1 MAHPPTPP
9 TPVGRVVA
17 ASFVGT
23 AIEWYDFF
31 LYGTAAALVFPRLFF
46 PTADPLAGTMA
57 AFATYAVGFLAR
69 PIGGVVFGHYGDRV
83 GRKSALVAT
92 LMLVGVSTF
101 LIGLLPT
108 YDAIGPAAPALLAV
122 LRFVQGLGVGGEWAG
137 AVLLV
142 VEHTPGRRRG
152 FLASWV
158 QAGAPAG
165 LLLATAAFG
174 LAARLPEDDF
184 LAWGWRVPFLFG
196 IVLTLV
202 GLYLRFRVIES
213 PLFARA
219 VREAPA
225 AGPPLVEVIRRHPRN
240 VLLAMGARVAENGY
254 YYFFTVFALTYA
266 TQRLGLPRATVLAAV
281 MFGAVAHLVATPLFG
296 ALSDRVGR
304 RPVYLGGAVFLA
316 AFAFPFFWLVD
327 AGGAAG
333 VWLGIAAGMVG
344 HAAMYGPQAA
354 FLAELFG
361 TRVRYTGAS
370 VGYQLAAPLSG
381 GLAPLVATALLA
393 WSGGDPWPVGVY
405 LIGLAAVTVVSVLLA
420 AETHRRDLTGGGTP
434 GGGD

>member
-1 MAHPPTPP
+1 MTDPPAPR
-9 TPVGRVVA
+9 TPVARVVA

-46 PTADPLAGTMA
+46 PTADPFAGTMA

-69 PIGGVVFGHYGDRV
+69 PVGGVVFGHYGDRV
-83 GRKSALVAT
+83 GRRAALVAT
-92 LMLVGVSTF
+92 LTLVGVSTF

-108 YDAIGPAAPALLAV
+108 YEAAGAAAPALLVA
-122 LRFVQGLGVGGEWAG
+122 LRFVQGFGVGGEWAG

-142 VEHTPGRRRG
+142 VEHSPGRRRG

-165 LLLATAAFG
+165 LILATAAFG
-174 LAARLPEDDF
+174 LAARLPEPEF
-184 LAWGWRVPFLFG
+184 LAWGWRVPFLLG
-196 IVLTLV
+196 IVLTGV
-202 GLYLRFRVIES
+202 GLFLRFRVLES
-213 PLFARA
+213 PLFDRA
-219 VREAPA
+219 VRVEPA
-225 AGPPLVEVIRRHPRN
+225 AGPPLLEVVRRHPRN
-240 VLLAMGARVAENGY
+240 VLLAMGARVAENGF
-254 YYFFTVFALTYA
+254 YYFFTVFALSYA
-266 TQRLGLPRATVLAAV
+266 TQRTAVPRGTLLDGVLLA
-281 MFGAVAHLVATPLFG
+281 GAAHLVATPLFG

-304 RPVYLGGAVFLA
+304 RPVYLGGALFLA

-327 AGGAAG
+327 SGTVAG
-333 VWLGIAAGMVG
+333 VWAGVVVGMVG

-370 VGYQLAAPLSG
+370 LGYQLAAPLSG

-393 WSGGDPWPVGVY
+393 WSGGDPWPVGAY
-405 LIGLAAVTVVSVLLA
+405 LVGLAAVTVVSVLLA
-420 AETHRRDLTGGGTP
+420 AETGRGELTDDGGP
-434 GGGD
+434 G

>member
-1 MAHPPTPP
+1 MSAPR

-17 ASFVGT
+17 ASFIGT

-69 PIGGVVFGHYGDRV
+69 PVGGVVFGHYGDRV
-83 GRKSALVAT
+83 GRKAALVAT

-101 LIGLLPT
+101 LIGCLPT
-108 YDAIGPAAPALLAV
+108 YEAVGPVAPALLVA

-142 VEHTPGRRRG
+142 VEHGPGRRRG
-152 FLASWV
+152 FHASWV

-165 LLLATAAFG
+165 LLLATAAFH
-174 LAARLPEDDF
+174 LAATLPEPEF

-196 IVLTLV
+196 IVLTGA
-202 GLYLRFRVIES
+202 GLFIRLRVLES
-213 PLFARA
+213 PLFAREVRANPDAGLPVLEA
-219 VREAPA
+219 VR
-225 AGPPLVEVIRRHPRN
+225 RYPRN
-240 VLLAMGARVAENGY
+240 VFLAMGARVAENGF

-266 TQRLGLPRATVLAAV
+266 TRQVGLPRGVVLDGVLIAAAV
-281 MFGAVAHLVATPLFG
+281 HLAVTPLFG

-327 AGGAAG
+327 TGTVAG
-333 VWLGIAAGMVG
+333 VWLAVTVGMVG

-370 VGYQLAAPLSG
+370 LGYQLAAPLSG

-405 LIGLAAVTVVSVLLA
+405 LVGLAAVTVVAVLLA
-420 AETHRRDLTGGGTP
+420 AETHRDDLGGGP
-434 GGGD
+434 DSRPPP